1 VEERA
6 RQRCGYGRQWSGA
19 DSSSTSSA
27 RFSANEEGETRGG
40 DQEEFSSRVGKPAGM
55 ASCVVAA
62 ARARVDGTARRVARG
77 GSAVDHGRGS
87 MAYVNSDPPRLAG
100 PQQGTRGVR
109 TPEQCVDDEWRA
121 WLQRPHR
128 ESASAGVACP
138 FLFDLHLFNR
148 FKLEIF

>member
-1 VEERA
+1 V
-6 RQRCGYGRQWSGA
+6 

-40 DQEEFSSRVGKPAGM
+40 DQEELSSRVGKPAGM

-87 MAYVNSDPPRLAG
+87 MAYVTSDPHGLRVHSKGHEAS
-100 PQQGTRGVR
+100 V
-109 TPEQCVDDEWRA
+109 
-121 WLQRPHR
+121 HR
-128 ESASAGVACP
+128 SSA
-138 FLFDLHLFNR
+138 
-148 FKLEIF
+148 